1 MELNKNYDKIQS
13 LGAELLAIHVECS
26 PAGTLTAA
34 KGHGFAFPMANDE
47 RLQVVD
53 KYSPTSAYVID
64 AGGIV
69 RARWL
74 GSIHERV
81 GPEAIIEAL
90 KKLTGGAA
98 PVLAPNGTRK
108 P

>member
-1 MELNKNYDKIQS
+1 MELNKNYDQIRS
-13 LGAELLAIHVECS
+13 LGVEMLAIHVECS
-26 PAGTLTAA
+26 PAGTLAA
-34 KGHGFAFPMANDE
+34 VKRHNLTFPMANDE

-53 KYSPTSAYVID
+53 NYSPTSAYVID
-64 AGGIV
+64 ADGII

-90 KKLTGGAA
+90 KKLATGAA
-98 PVLAPNGTRK
+98 SVPERNRAGK